1 LRKGF
6 QAVAGARPFEY
17 EISGDFRGRGRALSL
32 VFTNTP
38 SIGAQMPVG
47 EKKPTEPF
55 LELSVP
61 VGASRSD
68 IISRMLASAILDK
81 HAEEDGMSIRFKTV
95 TISTKPLIPVYAD
108 NAKVGRTPVTITAHP
123 GALQVILP

>member
-1 LRKGF
+1 
-6 QAVAGARPFEY
+6 
-17 EISGDFRGRGRALSL
+17 LSL

-38 SIGAQMPVG
+38 SIGAQMPVS
-47 EKKPTEPF
+47 EKKLTEPF

-68 IISRMLASAILDK
+68 IVSRMLASAILDK

-95 TISTKPLIPVYAD
+95 TINTRPRITIYAD
-108 NAKVGRTPVTITAHP
+108 NAKAGRTPVTIKAHP